1 MQKNTV
7 LLISMGILALVIL
20 LVAFKNIKG
29 NQTVKVPPSNGGDKG
44 FAVVELFTSEGC
56 SSCPPADELIA
67 ILQKQNTQRPIY
79 VLAYHVDYWDN
90 KEWRDTFDNHEYSKR
105 QSDYSGWLRLQSIYT
120 PQIVVNGRTEFV
132 GSDKD
137 ALLKAVTTGLSTS
150 PADSLSIT
158 CRLVNDQIVVEYQTD
173 ARMGRTSLVF
183 TLIQKSGQSKVRGGE
198 NAGLTLTHVQIV
210 RKLLVTT
217 LHANNDSVQLTVPS
231 DFKTNEWELIAFLQN
246 KADGSILT
254 AARSTVAKPY
264 GNTAGR

>member
-7 LLISMGILALVIL
+7 LLISMGI
-20 LVAFKNIKG
+20 
-29 NQTVKVPPSNGGDKG
+29 
-44 FAVVELFTSEGC
+44 
-56 SSCPPADELIA
+56 
-67 ILQKQNTQRPIY
+67 
-79 VLAYHVDYWDN
+79 LAYHVDYWDN

-120 PQIVVNGRTEFV
+120 PQIVV
-132 GSDKD
+132 D
-137 ALLKAVTTGLSTS
+137 
-150 PADSLSIT
+150 
-158 CRLVNDQIVVEYQTD
+158 YQTD
-173 ARMGRTSLVF
+173 ARMGRTSLVL

-254 AARSTVAKPY
+254 AARTTVANPY